1 MPKID
6 LPSSVYMFN
15 KPFMAMNFPLA
26 FHYFCNNC
34 MQDISKDAQ
43 HCPKCKATLLSK
55 GSRSKFV
62 ELPLELQLQNV
73 LQSKTDVH
81 ACASYLCAS

>member
-1 MPKID
+1 MK
-6 LPSSVYMFN
+6 
-15 KPFMAMNFPLA
+15 FPLV

-34 MQDISKDAQ
+34 MQDVSKDAQ
-43 HCPKCKATLLSK
+43 HCPNCKAALLSK
-55 GSRSKFV
+55 GSRSTFV